1 MKRMEDKQLGKEET
15 KQNYIPNYQ
24 SHSVEKHSYNI
35 QKSLSSNES
44 DTIIETKN
52 RNVELE
58 ENSCSNSSKNEL
70 NTSVA
75 EDYIDSSKHSYV
87 RKHNLLVSDK
97 FIEKEKSNLDNIV
110 TIIDDSEVDKKNQYG
125 DKEAEEE
132 ENIENQDRNKFL
144 LNKVSPLPS
153 SNPNNYQG
161 KQNIGSKNTTYST
174 SAEVDYISE
183 TYRNIVK
190 QINDVSEGFKKGKKW
205 KCNNPSHCHHH
216 HNHRH
221 YHQPHCRQYV
231 TPSSYYKSKDV
242 ILEHSKDKLLLKNQK
257 MIRDMEDSI
266 IISPLS
272 DSVFEHENNEGR
284 ERVLVRQ
291 MATEHSQDYDP
302 EDIDYYDVDE
312 DVAIVIE
319 SDTPQ
324 KHHRYGNQKF
334 GRSKQIYYK
343 LNSYFIILINCNKS

>member
-1 MKRMEDKQLGKEET
+1 MKRMEDKKPGKEET
-15 KQNYIPNYQ
+15 EQNYIPNYQ
-24 SHSVEKHSYNI
+24 SHSVEKHFYNT
-35 QKSLSSNES
+35 QNSLSSNEN
-44 DTIIETKN
+44 DTIIETKTK
-52 RNVELE
+52 NVKLE
-58 ENSCSNSSKNEL
+58 ESSCSSSSKNEL

-75 EDYIDSSKHSYV
+75 DEYIDSSKYPSV
-87 RKHNLLVSDK
+87 RKHNPSVSDK
-97 FIEKEKSNLDNIV
+97 LIEKEKSNLDNIA
-110 TIIDDSEVDKKNQYG
+110 TITDDLEVDKENQYA
-125 DKEAEEE
+125 DKKATEV
-132 ENIENQDRNKFL
+132 ENIENKNSSKFL

-153 SNPNNYQG
+153 SNPNNYLG
-161 KQNIGSKNTTYST
+161 KQNIESKNTTYST

-221 YHQPHCRQYV
+221 YHQPHCRQYN
-231 TPSSYYKSKDV
+231 TPSSFYKSKDV
-242 ILEHSKDKLLLKNQK
+242 IYEHSKDKLLLKNQK
-257 MIRDMEDSI
+257 IMRGMEDSI
-266 IISPLS
+266 IVSPLS
-272 DSVFEHENNEGR
+272 DSVFEHESSEGR

-324 KHHRYGNQKF
+324 KHHRYGNQ
-334 GRSKQIYYK
+334 
-343 LNSYFIILINCNKS
+343 NKGI